1 MACLQGDCV
10 VAKFASG
17 NSRAGWGANR
27 PMADRKRRAV
37 LVWDERGTVFAALR
51 RAPIS
56 AGLWRVSD
64 PPRNDDLAQ
73 VDLAIAAV
81 YGASDWTTVAFL
93 IRRIR
98 TVIVSAAADPHESAR
113 ALASGAFG
121 YLDAGLS
128 SRALHRAIGSA
139 LRGEPAYSRAALGDH
154 LRAELEPLASRATR
168 TFELTPRQREVVALI
183 ATGASDKEIGNMLGI
198 TTATAQKHVTRL
210 LKRLDVPNRA
220 AAVAATLM

>member
-1 MACLQGDCV
+1 
-10 VAKFASG
+10 
-17 NSRAGWGANR
+17 
-27 PMADRKRRAV
+27 MADRKRRAV

-64 PPRNDDLAQ
+64 TPRNDDFAQ
-73 VDLAIAAV
+73 VDLAVAAV
-81 YGASDWTTVAFL
+81 YGASDWMTVAFL

-98 TVIVSAAADPHESAR
+98 TVIVSATDDPCESAR

-128 SRALHRAIGSA
+128 SRALHRAILGA
-139 LRGEPAYSRAALGDH
+139 LTGQPAYSRAALGDH
-154 LRAELEPLASRATR
+154 LTAEFGQLALR
-168 TFELTPRQREVVALI
+168 TNRNLELTPRQREVVALI
-183 ATGASDKEIGNMLGI
+183 ATGASDKEIGNALGI